1 MLGKHSKN
9 VGKKIHG
16 ENVHIGDE
24 TIYYTTTSVNLP
36 AAGDAVDEYC
46 GHEADLEDV
55 LGMLN
60 GGNRVLIHTWGGFGK
75 TEFARKLAQ
84 GGFNRRAYLI
94 DCSDS
99 PASALAKCAEGGKDE
114 SERTAA
120 AVKELNELDNGS
132 LIIFDNVQNGDDAK
146 YIINRFGNAQ
156 ASILVTSRLEINRGF
171 SSGLKSFELKPLD
184 DKEAVEMFRRYHI
197 APNDGGERR
206 AYSEEEKQTVEQI
219 VELSGNHTLTL
230 ELLAKTCRFSGKKP
244 SQILS
249 VMREKGFSLEGINT
263 KISANNSAEDRKFIE
278 HLEMLFDITGIS
290 EEHPELIP
298 LLKKLCVLDVT
309 QIPSDALVKWCCEE
323 DNNGLNELAKLGWLR
338 EKGLEY
344 TMHNVVSEV
353 LRRKLEPTFEDIES
367 IAKVLKKEFDTA
379 WNDVKL
385 R

>member
-1 MLGKHSKN
+1 MFGKLSKN

-24 TIYYTTTSVNLP
+24 TIYYTTISVNLP

-46 GHEADLEDV
+46 GHEADLEAV

-60 GGNRVLIHTWGGFGK
+60 EGNRVLIHTWGGFGK

-120 AVKELNELDNGS
+120 AVKEINELDNGS
-132 LIIFDNVQNGDDAK
+132 LIIFDNVQDEDGAK
-146 YIINRFGNAQ
+146 DIINRFGNAQ

-219 VELSGNHTLTL
+219 VGLTGNHTLTL

-278 HLEMLFDITGIS
+278 HLEMLFDIT
-290 EEHPELIP
+290 
-298 LLKKLCVLDVT
+298 
-309 QIPSDALVKWCCEE
+309 
-323 DNNGLNELAKLGWLR
+323 
-338 EKGLEY
+338 
-344 TMHNVVSEV
+344 
-353 LRRKLEPTFEDIES
+353 
-367 IAKVLKKEFDTA
+367 
-379 WNDVKL
+379 
-385 R
+385 